1 MTRNILLPVRYT
13 AQEPI
18 VLEAAPTQN
27 KAALELLVHILP
39 HQTII
44 FLNSF
49 TSVPLEAIVATWL
62 FFTV

>member
-39 HQTII
+39 HQTSTLSRQ
-44 FLNSF
+44 FL
-49 TSVPLEAIVATWL
+49 
-62 FFTV
+62 